1 MICGIF
7 DGQKKRVKVPA
18 ERGSVPEKESVVV
31 TARRKC
37 SPHSTRPQRPCSVA
51 RPSKFPAHGNIASR
65 LLVSCAY
72 SGPAPPPELIRNHRS
87 EILKINIGQFYCNTF
102 HFTFKTLTQQNPTL
116 EDQNSTKMN
125 QKFIQNSKNGA
136 IRRSSVKNP
145 NNLQVKHFFYFQTK
159 ISIILNCLKQKK

>member
-1 MICGIF
+1 MISYATFNGEWWTFVWRVIVKSNEQSCGRISEKFAKNGGAKKCASVRPTRHCNGAEEMMICGIF

-87 EILKINIGQFYCNTF
+87 EILKINIG
-102 HFTFKTLTQQNPTL
+102 
-116 EDQNSTKMN
+116 
-125 QKFIQNSKNGA
+125 
-136 IRRSSVKNP
+136 
-145 NNLQVKHFFYFQTK
+145 
-159 ISIILNCLKQKK
+159 